1 MPERKNSEARIRS
14 NNKWTNANYDRINLA
29 IPKGQKERLKVVAA
43 AQGKSVN
50 SFVAE
55 AIAEKLERE
64 NNAKEQCARRG
75 RQGVTA

>member
-1 MPERKNSEARIRS
+1 MPERKNSAARIRS

-29 IPKGQKERLKVVAA
+29 IPKGQKERIKAVAA

-55 AIAEKLERE
+55 AIAEKLERD
-64 NNAKEQCARRG
+64 NSAKER
-75 RQGVTA
+75 